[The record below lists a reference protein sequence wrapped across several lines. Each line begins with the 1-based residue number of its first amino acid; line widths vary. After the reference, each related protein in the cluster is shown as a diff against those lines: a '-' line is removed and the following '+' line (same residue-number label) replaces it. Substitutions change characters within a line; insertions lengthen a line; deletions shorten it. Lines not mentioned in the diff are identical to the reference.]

1 MHTNP
6 LSRFFLVGVTLSL
19 VATALMSA
27 PAAATDTTDWSD
39 ISAQENVLVQSCPSF
54 NITSSYSVNRAYH
67 VVKDYTGATV
77 YERRDVSFTGTIANA
92 LSGQSLAYEGKFERT
107 ADYDQGIVRITD
119 LELRLGL
126 PNPDVITVTV
136 ARQDHD
142 LIDNPPA
149 VFLEFAPSGLRV
161 GLCSMLDGDPDG
173 SLVLLKVPQFEIDP
187 CDTTPSEV
195 PC

>member
-19 VATALMSA
+19 AATAFVSA
-27 PAAATDTTDWSD
+27 PAAANDTIDWSD
-39 ISAQENVLVQSCPSF
+39 ISAQENVLVQSCF
-54 NITSSYSVNRAYH
+54 DFDITSSYTTNRTFH

-126 PNPDVITVTV
+126 PNPGAMTVTV

-149 VFLEFAPSGLRV
+149 VLLEFAPSGLRV
-161 GLCSMLDGDPDG
+161 GLCGLLDGDPDG
-173 SLVLLKVPQFEIDP
+173 SLVLLTVPQFKIDP